1 MELNVVWDASYE
13 RTTLSL
19 ISCIYSWGKEIICYL
34 IDDKYSSIK
43 QRYVRMRDPLEW
55 SIIKPAKIFFA
66 PATETTRF
74 SNWTEEFVIR
84 YFMLFDNSC

>member
-1 MELNVVWDASYE
+1 
-13 RTTLSL
+13 
-19 ISCIYSWGKEIICYL
+19 
-34 IDDKYSSIK
+34 
-43 QRYVRMRDPLEW
+43 MRDPLEW